1 MMFRALFAVT
11 ALGFP
16 YLFAQSPAPQKP
28 ADGSTIRSSAEEV
41 LLDIVVR
48 DKKGRLV
55 SDLEANEIEISDD
68 GAPQKLK
75 SFRLVGS
82 GDTKDPALKARP
94 AEAIVGGGLDPLR
107 QIRLVTLVF
116 QGLGTSGRNLARQAA
131 LELLKNES
139 GPNLFFG
146 VFAIDY
152 QLRVLLQ
159 YTADKEAVKN
169 AINRATNTDFALYT
183 EESDRI
189 ATELKA
195 VAAQNQ
201 AGASIPTNANGAP
214 NTAAAASA
222 AMAQMTLNM
231 IQVSQ
236 SAGRSQ
242 PGRS

>member
-55 SDLEANEIEISDD
+55 RDLEQNEFEISDD
-68 GAPQKLK
+68 GAPQKSK

-107 QIRLVTLVF
+107 QIPLVTLVF
-116 QGLGTSGRNLARQAA
+116 QPLA
-131 LELLKNES
+131 
-139 GPNLFFG
+139 
-146 VFAIDY
+146 
-152 QLRVLLQ
+152 
-159 YTADKEAVKN
+159 T
-169 AINRATNTDFALYT
+169 
-183 EESDRI
+183 
-189 ATELKA
+189 
-195 VAAQNQ
+195 
-201 AGASIPTNANGAP
+201 PTRTP
-214 NTAAAASA
+214 TK
-222 AMAQMTLNM
+222 
-231 IQVSQ
+231 Q
-236 SAGRSQ
+236 SA
-242 PGRS
+242 PALLP